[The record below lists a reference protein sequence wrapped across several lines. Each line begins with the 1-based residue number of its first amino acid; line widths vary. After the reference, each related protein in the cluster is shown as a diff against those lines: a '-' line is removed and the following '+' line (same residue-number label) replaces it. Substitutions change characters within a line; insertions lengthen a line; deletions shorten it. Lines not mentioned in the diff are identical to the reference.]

1 MFTLQIYWLTFA
13 LGGGGDGV
21 GVTGV
26 EAADRASAV
35 KDCVVVKLLAVF
47 VVRKLSVSKET
58 SRYFQP

>member
-35 KDCVVVKLLAVF
+35 KDCVVVELLAVF
-47 VVRKLSVSKET
+47 EC
-58 SRYFQP
+58 F